1 VDGKVGCR
9 LSRLLIPEVLF
20 MKFPVTAGVLL
31 LASTFAHAQ
40 TSHWAFSYTGFY
52 DQEAA
57 AFLPDMRID
66 GSFTGVDANGDG
78 ILERGELTSLLVDAK
93 DYVACAAGSNA
104 YYHCDADSFRFS
116 AESGLSFG
124 ISEYSSDPEGL
135 YGGGHFVTTGQ
146 MAYDYQFD
154 PSASSEHHLLWTD
167 GTALTMSAALP
178 GSESVPAVPEAPTWA
193 MLLAGVAGI
202 GLWRRRRA

>member
-1 VDGKVGCR
+1 
-9 LSRLLIPEVLF
+9 
-20 MKFPVTAGVLL
+20 MKFIATAGALL
-31 LASTFAHAQ
+31 LASTLAHAQ

-57 AFLPDMRID
+57 AFLPDLRID
-66 GSFTGVDANGDG
+66 GSFSGIDANGDG
-78 ILERGELTSLLVDAK
+78 VLERGELTSLLVDAK

-124 ISEYSSDPEGL
+124 VSEYSSDPEGL

-146 MAYDYQFD
+146 MVYDYQFA
-154 PSASSEHHLLWTD
+154 PYGGSEHHLLWTD
-167 GTALTMSAALP
+167 ATALTMSSALP
-178 GSESVPAVPEAPTWA
+178 GTESVPAVPEAPAWA
-193 MLLAGVAGI
+193 MLLAGVGGI